1 MKNPVLY
8 VFIFLL
14 LPLHL
19 SGQDTLKLS
28 GNRFLPDY
36 LKVQFA
42 GNIGFISIGT
52 GYSFLHSTLQTSLF
66 YSYIPKGIED
76 TNIST
81 VSLKNSFAFLNVNI
95 KPDYRIS
102 TYLGIGLSYSG
113 YRPIQTLLFV
123 GARLYKSSHGIF
135 KGKDIY
141 FEVGTTGLYLNY
153 IVNNADVKVSSI
165 ANYSIGMS
173 FYFKDSK
180 K

>member
-1 MKNPVLY
+1 MKKHVLY
-8 VFIFLL
+8 IIILLL
-14 LPLHL
+14 LPLCL

-28 GNRFLPDY
+28 GKRFLPDY
-36 LKVQFA
+36 MKVQFA

-52 GYSFLHSTLQTSLF
+52 GYSFLHSRIQTSLF

-81 VSLKNSFAFLNVNI
+81 ASLKNSFAFLNVDI

-102 TYLGIGLSYSG
+102 TYLGVGVSYSG
-113 YRPIQTLLFV
+113 YRPIQTLMFA
-123 GARLYKSSHGIF
+123 GARLYKGSHGIF

-153 IVNNADVKVSSI
+153 IVKNESVSVNSI
-165 ANYSIGMS
+165 LNYSIGMS
-173 FYFKDSK
+173 FYFKESK